1 MDAAQIEEL
10 LERLIDRQTETI
22 EKLMNV
28 YKRCEI

>member
-22 EKLMNV
+22 ETLMNV